1 MTIEKTHR
9 NAVLI
14 GCTSA
19 LLLVTGCD
27 DAYAQRK
34 EAEATKRE
42 VSATI
47 FNGAIDVEKAKQQAA
62 LDVREAERTAEKNT
76 ADARV
81 DASKAEAEAL
91 QNEQESGYQVLLN
104 EAIAN
109 LENRIKLLKVKVQSR
124 KGEAR
129 KTMDT
134 AIVDLEARRLE
145 LETESNKLR
154 TSSELDWE
162 ATKGRIEQL
171 LDSSGK
177 LLAAPFD

>member
-1 MTIEKTHR
+1 MNHLRRTLVFLFLC
-9 NAVLI
+9 A
-14 GCTSA
+14 CSPSA
-19 LLLVTGCD
+19 YHHANQHEVDTGGSPPSP
-27 DAYAQRK
+27 
-34 EAEATKRE
+34 E
-42 VSATI
+42 SP
-47 FNGAIDVEKAKQQAA
+47 
-62 LDVREAERTAEKNT
+62 EAERTAEKNT

-171 LDSSGK
+171 LESSGK

>member
-1 MTIEKTHR
+1 M
-9 NAVLI
+9 
-14 GCTSA
+14 
-19 LLLVTGCD
+19 
-27 DAYAQRK
+27 
-34 EAEATKRE
+34 
-42 VSATI
+42 
-47 FNGAIDVEKAKQQAA
+47 
-62 LDVREAERTAEKNT
+62 
-76 ADARV
+76 
-81 DASKAEAEAL
+81 
-91 QNEQESGYQVLLN
+91 LLN